1 MATEEKKL
9 EAESIKHPPASSG
22 SSSKVS
28 PFCPGPSWSLSTSS
42 GPQPTRPVSRV
53 HIRTSGLIW
62 SE

>member
-9 EAESIKHPPASSG
+9 EAESIKQPPASSG

-28 PFCPGPSWSLSTSS
+28 VVPLHPGLCPVPRL
-42 GPQPTRPVSRV
+42 SRV